1 MRVFGTGRKLNRI
14 LYNPSRNPNGPLVIP
29 MKNSLSRRQLLQFSL
44 AGLSTLGAHKFSYAQ
59 QSSVRTIAGTGVAG
73 FEPEGAIGKLAH
85 MTPVN
90 NPYGIVAG
98 PDTALYFCE
107 VDTGRVRRLDLNTR
121 LLSSVAGNGEK
132 AYSGDEGLALEA
144 SFSAPHEIRFDG
156 QGNLYIVSRDSHTVR
171 RIDGGNGTVSTVAG
185 TGEAGFSGDG
195 GPASAAQLRQPHSI
209 AFDARGDLLI
219 CDIGNSRLRR
229 IDMSSGI
236 ISTLSGTGERIAT
249 PDSGPITGTPLLGPR
264 SIDTDAAGN
273 AYLVLREGNAVFR
286 LDIAANRLQRI
297 AGTGE
302 RGYEGD
308 GGAAI
313 NATFNGPKGIAYSEQ
328 DHSLYIVDTE
338 NHVIRRMSLNTGIVD
353 TVLGSSERG
362 DGPDGDPLRCKLNRP
377 HGVCVH
383 AGLLYVTDS
392 ESHRVR
398 EVSGLLG

>member
-14 LYNPSRNPNGPLVIP
+14 LYIHSSESYGPLVKP
-29 MKNSLSRRQLLQFSL
+29 MKSSLSRRQLLQLSL
-44 AGLSTLGAHKFSYAQ
+44 AGLGTLGAHKFSYAQ
-59 QSSVRTIAGTGVAG
+59 RSSVRTVAGTGVAG
-73 FEPEGAIGKLAH
+73 FESAGAISKLAQS
-85 MTPVN
+85 TAVN

-98 PDTALYFCE
+98 PDSALYFCE
-107 VDTGRVRRLDLNTR
+107 VDSGRVRRMDLNTR
-121 LLSSVAGNGEK
+121 LLSPVAGNGEK
-132 AYSGDEGLALEA
+132 AYSGDGGLALDA
-144 SFSAPHEIRFDG
+144 SFSAPHEIRFDA
-156 QGNLYIVSRDSHTVR
+156 QDNLYIVSRDSHTVR
-171 RIDGGNGTVSTVAG
+171 RIDSNSGRVSTVAG

-195 GPASAAQLRQPHSI
+195 GPANAAQLRQPHSI
-209 AFDARGDLLI
+209 AFDAGGDLLI

-229 IDMSSGI
+229 IDIATGI

-286 LDIAANRLQRI
+286 LELASNRLQRI

-302 RGYEGD
+302 RGYAGD
-308 GGAAI
+308 GGNAI
-313 NATFNGPKGIAYSEQ
+313 DATFNGPKGIAYSEQ

-338 NHVIRRMSLNTGIVD
+338 NHVIRRMSLNTGILD
-353 TVLGSSERG
+353 TVLGSGERG
-362 DGPDGDPLRCKLNRP
+362 DGPDGDPRQCKLNRP
-377 HGVCVH
+377 HGVCVD

-398 EVSGLLG
+398 EVSGLRA